1 MKNIIFGVVTLLGFA
16 IFAFSMYKKS
26 KKTSIITEVR
36 VVQPI
41 INVGIIQEDS
51 IKYARFVL
59 KNVGDVKLKVLN
71 IEPDCHCTMAEI
83 DSSFSKDENEIYIKA
98 AFDNKIT
105 GIFQRTIKVF
115 LNTNDSPKILTLR
128 GRVLP
133 SEK

>member
-1 MKNIIFGVVTLLGFA
+1 MKNIIFGVVILLGFA
-16 IFAFSMYKKS
+16 IFAFSIYRKG
-26 KKTSIITEVR
+26 KKTFAITEVS
-36 VVQPI
+36 VVQSV
-41 INVGIIQEDS
+41 INVGIIPEDS
-51 IKYARFVL
+51 IKYARFIL
-59 KNVGDVKLKVLN
+59 RNIGAAKLKVLN

-83 DSSFSKDENEIYIKA
+83 DSSFVKDENEIYIRA

-105 GIFQRTIKVF
+105 GTFQRTIKVF